1 MAEVPRVLLIGERIG
16 YWVSLR
22 EAMLRSCGCSQELKG
37 LWQVVSEFD
46 NPGVERRRSSLRRFS
61 GSIPHHQRAPD
72 CRAPVPLKS
81 GVHLLFS
88 SAWAFKPFPFEISL
102 FPRPAGDWRRRYF
115 FLELRMW
122 QARMCFQSG
131 LTGWTA

>member
-1 MAEVPRVLLIGERIG
+1 MESHELSRYFEFNGVRLPDINPSFRWRKSAPRTRTNFPI
-16 YWVSLR
+16 SLR
-22 EAMLRSCGCSQELKG
+22 QQSLG
-37 LWQVVSEFD
+37 
-46 NPGVERRRSSLRRFS
+46 RRRSETSCGIFS
-61 GSIPHHQRAPD
+61 HDPS
-72 CRAPVPLKS
+72 KS
-81 GVHLLFS
+81 RVHLLFS

-122 QARMCFQSG
+122 PARMCFQSG